1 MYRTQRT
8 YIKPDM
14 KMAGLIFENPNLL
27 LMMEHFDLGIAAIQD
42 KTVKQIC
49 TDNAINLQVFT
60 SFANLYNGFI
70 PTGAEFSTKEE
81 FACIIKF
88 LSRSHQYY
96 KSEKYPEIRGYISQ
110 LYANNE
116 AEIIRL
122 IEKFFDEYFAEV
134 TEHLG
139 YEDSIAF
146 PYFNSLIES
155 NSKLNEANN
164 PFSAN
169 DYRDHHTDIESKL
182 FELKSLFIQHLSLKG
197 DRAIHRKL
205 LYSLFELENDL
216 NIHSLIEETIL
227 VPLVRQIERSRGVV

>member
-1 MYRTQRT
+1 MYTSQRT
-8 YIKPDM
+8 YVKPEM
-14 KMAGLIFENPNLL
+14 RMAELVFENPTLL
-27 LMMEHFDLGIAAIQD
+27 LMMEHFDLGISAIQD
-42 KTVKQIC
+42 NTIKEIC
-49 TDNAINLQVFT
+49 INNGVSQQVFI

-70 PTGAEFSTKEE
+70 PTGISFSSKDDLVS
-81 FACIIKF
+81 IIKF

-116 AEIIRL
+116 VEIIKL

-134 TEHLG
+134 MEHLG

-146 PYFNSLIES
+146 PYFNSLIENGNQIDVAS
-155 NSKLNEANN
+155 N

-169 DYRDHHTDIESKL
+169 DYRDHHTDIGSKL
-182 FELKSLFIQHLSLKG
+182 FELKSLFIKHLSLKG
-197 DRAIHRKL
+197 DRSIHRKL

-216 NIHSLIEETIL
+216 NIHSMIEDTIL
-227 VPLVRQIERSRGVV
+227 VPLVREIERSKGLV

>member
-1 MYRTQRT
+1 
-8 YIKPDM
+8 
-14 KMAGLIFENPNLL
+14 MAGLIFENPTLL
-27 LMMEHFDLGIAAIQD
+27 LMMEHFDLGISAIQD
-42 KTVKQIC
+42 KSIEQIC
-49 TDNAINLQVFT
+49 NDNAINLQVFT

-70 PTGAEFSTKEE
+70 PTDGEFSSNDE
-81 FACIIKF
+81 FVTIIKF

-96 KSEKYPEIRGYISQ
+96 KNEKYPEIRGYISQ

-139 YEDSIAF
+139 YEDSVAF

-155 NSKLNEANN
+155 SKFNQVNN

-205 LYSLFELENDL
+205 LYRLFELENDL